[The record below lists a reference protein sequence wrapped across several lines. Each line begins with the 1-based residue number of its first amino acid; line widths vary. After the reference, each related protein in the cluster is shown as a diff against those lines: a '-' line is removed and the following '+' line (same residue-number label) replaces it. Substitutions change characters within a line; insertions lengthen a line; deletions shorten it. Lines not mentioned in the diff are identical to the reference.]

1 MLPICL
7 LNQIGCCLF
16 TYLLICGIPQEYRI
30 SMNMFDCNDNRVH
43 IIRNT
48 PLHILLRLLKSCFFT
63 EYHKIWMILKPMF
76 PEIKIISYYASKLQ
90 RIWCAKLIKR
100 CTSEHVTRSIV
111 CNTFISKLFTVI
123 TNFRDQKRNKYV
135 GVEVYVNDL
144 SFQATDMF
152 VTFGKFSKMP

>member
-1 MLPICL
+1 
-7 LNQIGCCLF
+7 
-16 TYLLICGIPQEYRI
+16 
-30 SMNMFDCNDNRVH
+30 
-43 IIRNT
+43 
-48 PLHILLRLLKSCFFT
+48 
-63 EYHKIWMILKPMF
+63 MILKPMF
-76 PEIKIISYYASKLQ
+76 PEIKIISYYASELQ

-144 SFQATDMF
+144 SSHAADIF
-152 VTFGKFSKMP
+152 VTFGKFIAKCRNHKTQTETLKKFVYRICEKWKHSINISLRLTKMENGIYGR